1 LLKQYSDKGLTEG
14 LWGKVCEAV
23 VSGAN
28 WAAQRNVKKI
38 SSVVFNIFNTNVQV
52 YINL

>member
-1 LLKQYSDKGLTEG
+1 MVGQRDCG
-14 LWGKVCEAV
+14 GKFVRQSV
-23 VSGAN
+23 LIGAN
-28 WAAQRNVKKI
+28 WTAQRNVKKI